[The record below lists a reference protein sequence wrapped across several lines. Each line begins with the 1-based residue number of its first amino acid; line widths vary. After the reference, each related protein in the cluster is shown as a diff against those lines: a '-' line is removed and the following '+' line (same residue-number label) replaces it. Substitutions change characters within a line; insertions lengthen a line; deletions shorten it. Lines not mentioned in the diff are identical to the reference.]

1 MAETQTE
8 LHTVLDAPP
17 DEVWQAITDQDSL
30 GDWLGADVDLSVE
43 VGSAGR
49 VIDEDGTVREVLVT
63 EVDAG
68 RSVGWHW
75 WDDRGDLSSVRITI
89 EPTGPGTLVRVV
101 EIPVGVPTSGA
112 GWSAS
117 ASVPVSAAVPVSD
130 PVWGRDRLLRL
141 QGVVARGAVAAR

>member
-1 MAETQTE
+1 MADTQTE

-17 DEVWQAITDQDSL
+17 DDVWHAITDPESL

-75 WDDRGDLSSVRITI
+75 WDDRGGLSWVRITL

-101 EIPVGVPTSGA
+101 EIPVGVGA
-112 GWSAS
+112 TGTGPSAT
-117 ASVPVSAAVPVSD
+117 ASVA
-130 PVWGRDRLLRL
+130 GRRRLARL
-141 QGVVARGAVAAR
+141 EDVMIRTVFAGR